1 MDIIQQQAE
10 PFLKTKLG
18 DVCSF
23 KQGQQFS
30 LEEQLTYPKE
40 GYARFLRI
48 ENYTQKS
55 ADFRYVK
62 IDDSDKIINEKDVV
76 IVRYGASAGYVGRGF
91 SGVLA
96 NNMFRVIPSENVDR
110 EFLYYLLTDKRVFDY
125 FQKSM
130 IGGAM
135 PALSFNIV
143 GNLEVQLP
151 PLSEQKKI
159 ASILA
164 SWDEAIALKEKV
176 IDRKLEQKKG
186 LMQKLLSGK
195 VRFPG
200 FQGEW
205 KSVPI
210 EKICMLSIGKTPSR
224 NKDEYWGKGYKWI
237 AISDLKEKYI
247 TNTQEEITEQAVQE
261 TGIKLIP
268 KNTVIMSFKLTL
280 GKLGITAED
289 MYSNEAIVSFSNKN
303 PSNLD
308 NEYLYYYLS
317 YIDITKYGSRAAKG
331 ITLNRDSL
339 KEIIVKLP
347 ELGEQ
352 IKIREVLSLADQEI
366 DLLKKELSELQQQ
379 KQGLMQQLLTG
390 KVRVKV

>member
-1 MDIIQQQAE
+1 M
-10 PFLKTKLG
+10 
-18 DVCSF
+18 
-23 KQGQQFS
+23 
-30 LEEQLTYPKE
+30 TYPKE

-62 IDDSDKIINEKDVV
+62 IDDPDKIINEKDIV

-143 GNLEVQLP
+143 GNLKVQLP

-176 IDRKLEQKKG
+176 IERKLEQKKG

-224 NKDEYWGKGYKWI
+224 NKER
-237 AISDLKEKYI
+237 
-247 TNTQEEITEQAVQE
+247 V
-261 TGIKLIP
+261 
-268 KNTVIMSFKLTL
+268 L
-280 GKLGITAED
+280 GKRLQVDRDLGLKRKIHYKHARR
-289 MYSNEAIVSFSNKN
+289 N
-303 PSNLD
+303 
-308 NEYLYYYLS
+308 
-317 YIDITKYGSRAAKG
+317 YGTSRAG
-331 ITLNRDSL
+331 NRN
-339 KEIIVKLP
+339 
-347 ELGEQ
+347 Q
-352 IKIREVLSLADQEI
+352 TH
-366 DLLKKELSELQQQ
+366 SE
-379 KQGLMQQLLTG
+379 KH
-390 KVRVKV
+390 RDYEF

>member
-1 MDIIQQQAE
+1 MNAIQQMRE
-10 PFLKTKLG
+10 PFVQVKLG

-23 KQGQQFS
+23 KQGYQFG
-30 LEEQLTYPKE
+30 LDEQLLHPKE

-48 ENYTQKS
+48 ENYTQNS
-55 ADFRYVK
+55 TDFRYVK
-62 IDDSDKIINEKDVV
+62 VDDPDKIIDEKDVV

-96 NNMFRVIPSENVDR
+96 NNMFRVIPGENVDR
-110 EFLYYLLTDKRVFDY
+110 EFLYYLLTDRRVFDY

-135 PALSFNIV
+135 PALSFQIV
-143 GNLEVQLP
+143 GNLKVQLP
-151 PLSEQKKI
+151 PLPEQKKI

-164 SWDEAIALKEKV
+164 TWDEAIAYKEKL
-176 IDRKLEQKKG
+176 IERKIERKQG
-186 LMQKLLSGK
+186 LMQKLLSGQ

-200 FQGEW
+200 FYGEW

-210 EKICMLSIGKTPSR
+210 EKICTLSIGKTPSR
-224 NKDEYWGKGYKWI
+224 NRKEYWGTGYKWI
-237 AISDLKEKYI
+237 AIADMKEKYI
-247 TNTQEEITEQAVQE
+247 SQTEEEITEQAVKE
-261 TGIKLIP
+261 TGIKRIP

-280 GKLGITAED
+280 GRLAITAED
-289 MYSNEAIVSFSNKN
+289 MYSNEAIVSFFNNN
-303 PSNLD
+303 PDELD

-317 YIDITKYGSRAAKG
+317 HIDITKYGSRAAKG

-347 ELGEQ
+347 ELAEQ
-352 IKIREVLSLADQEI
+352 IKIREVLTLADKEI
-366 DLLKKELSELQQQ
+366 DLLKQELALLKQQ
-379 KQGLMQQLLTG
+379 KQGLMQQLLSG
-390 KVRVKV
+390 KVRV